1 MDEENFGCLRV
12 SNSTSLCVGG
22 ITNAEANQAKEGGME
37 IDGFGYYLFLSS
49 EAEPTESI
57 EIIAKVPDVDA
68 AEKLARLFQTSEMRR
83 S

>member
-1 MDEENFGCLRV
+1 MDEENFGFLRV

-22 ITNAEANQAKEGGME
+22 ITSAEANQAKEWGME

-57 EIIAKVPDVDA
+57 EILLIHESHPAMSARYGMGWIRA
-68 AEKLARLFQTSEMRR
+68 AL
-83 S
+83 

>member
-1 MDEENFGCLRV
+1 MDEHFGYINI

-22 ITNAEANQAKEGGME
+22 ITNTEANQAKEGGME

-49 EAEPTESI
+49 ETNPTESI
-57 EIIAKVPDVDA
+57 EIIAKVPDADA
-68 AEKLARLFQTSEMRR
+68 AEKLARLFQLREMRR

>member
-1 MDEENFGCLRV
+1 MDEYFGCIKI

-22 ITNAEANQAKEGGME
+22 ITNSEANQAKKEGME

-49 EAEPTESI
+49 EAEPRETI
-57 EIIAKVPDVDA
+57 EIIAKVLDVGA
-68 AEKLARLFQTSEMRR
+68 AEKLARLFLAGELKR